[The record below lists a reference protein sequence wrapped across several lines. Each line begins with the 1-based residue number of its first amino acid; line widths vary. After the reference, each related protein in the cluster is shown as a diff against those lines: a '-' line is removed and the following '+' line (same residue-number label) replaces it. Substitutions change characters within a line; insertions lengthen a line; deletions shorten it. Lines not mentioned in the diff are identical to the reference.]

1 MRSPWERGQSEE
13 QTAWQEFVNVLKSQF
28 QEELMKVRAKENKRK
43 KEREVEE
50 HPVVCDGTET
60 KVRVY
65 FKRNT
70 WQYRILLRDQ
80 SQ

>member
-43 KEREVEE
+43 KERKKEREVEE
-50 HPVVCDGTET
+50 HSVVCDGTET
-60 KVRVY
+60 KVRVC

-70 WQYRILLRDQ
+70 
-80 SQ
+80 

>member
-43 KEREVEE
+43 KER
-50 HPVVCDGTET
+50 
-60 KVRVY
+60 
-65 FKRNT
+65 KRG
-70 WQYRILLRDQ
+70 RRAL
-80 SQ
+80 SCM